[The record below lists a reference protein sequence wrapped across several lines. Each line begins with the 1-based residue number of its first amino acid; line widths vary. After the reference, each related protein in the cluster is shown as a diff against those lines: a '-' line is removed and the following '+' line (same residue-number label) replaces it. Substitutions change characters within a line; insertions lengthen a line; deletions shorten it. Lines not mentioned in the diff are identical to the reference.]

1 MVEKRIFNDFINVVL
16 YKVIEL
22 LMLLME
28 WFVVV
33 YVLIIFLNGRNWK
46 VCGLI
51 VLIVY
56 R

>member
-1 MVEKRIFNDFINVVL
+1 ML
-16 YKVIEL
+16 YYKVIE
-22 LMLLME
+22 LLME